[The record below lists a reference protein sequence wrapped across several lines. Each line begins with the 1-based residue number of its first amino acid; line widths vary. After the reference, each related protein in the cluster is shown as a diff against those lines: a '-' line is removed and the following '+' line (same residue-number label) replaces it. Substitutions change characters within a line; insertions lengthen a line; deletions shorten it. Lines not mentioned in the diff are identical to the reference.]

1 MFKYNGFVLVLRKSF
16 EFNVVDEIV
25 TRTKGVNKDVY
36 MILTLKLCI
45 PGIIYLTSNMNYY
58 SKGNGY

>member
-1 MFKYNGFVLVLRKSF
+1 MFKYNGFVLIPRKSF
-16 EFNVVDEIV
+16 EFDVVDKIV

-45 PGIIYLTSNMNYY
+45 PGTIHLTSNMNYY
-58 SKGNGY
+58 SKGSGY